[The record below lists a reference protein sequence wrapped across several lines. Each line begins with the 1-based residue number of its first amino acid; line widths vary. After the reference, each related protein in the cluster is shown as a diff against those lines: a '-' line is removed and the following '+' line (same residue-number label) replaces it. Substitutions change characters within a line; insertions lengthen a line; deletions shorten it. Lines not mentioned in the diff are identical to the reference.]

1 MTERE
6 MDELV
11 ALEREPE
18 RGAQCIK
25 GPCRL
30 GPWDLSDR
38 DPLIATRK
46 CQKCGRVAITA
57 KLE

>member
-1 MTERE
+1 